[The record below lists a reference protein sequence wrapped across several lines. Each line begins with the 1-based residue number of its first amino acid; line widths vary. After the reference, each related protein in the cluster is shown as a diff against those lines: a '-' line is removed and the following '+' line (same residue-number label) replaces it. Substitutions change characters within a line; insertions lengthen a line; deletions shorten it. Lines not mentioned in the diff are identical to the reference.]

1 MFFNSFPT
9 TKYNFSEADNPVEI
23 ADIFRQIKVVD
34 KRFDAATPYQF
45 YEVQD
50 ERPDQLSN
58 RLYGDPNYHWIFFI
72 INDTLK
78 GGHKDWPMTNIELR
92 DYIETKYPS
101 DNYTITLFRTAED
114 PFNFNSIHNKFAVGD
129 TLRGLNS
136 GAQATILKRNPEV
149 NQLVIKYTTSTK
161 FAPDEQ
167 IVDVGS
173 TGIIETN
180 REIRSYADS
189 IAYYQDS
196 NDELVSNADN
206 LNRSDLSVSYTE
218 QETAINDN
226 KRFIRVLR
234 DSYIRDFAISYRK
247 LING

>member
-1 MFFNSFPT
+1 MFFDSFP
-9 TKYNFSEADNPVEI
+9 KIDYNFTNVQNGVEV
-23 ADIFRQIKVVD
+23 ADIFRQIKIVD

-45 YEVQD
+45 YEIKD

-58 RLYGDPNYHWIFFI
+58 ILYGDPNYHWSFFI

-78 GGHKDWPMTNIELR
+78 GGHKDWPLTNIELR

-101 DNYTITLFRTAED
+101 DNYTITLFRNEEN
-114 PFNFNSIHNKFAVGD
+114 PFNFNSIHNKFNVGD

-136 GAQATILKRNPEV
+136 GAEATILKRIPV
-149 NQLVIKYTTSTK
+149 INQLVVKYTTSAK
-161 FAPDEQ
+161 FTDDEQ

-173 TGIIETN
+173 TGIIQVN
-180 REIRSYADS
+180 REIKTYADS

-196 NDELVSNADN
+196 NEELVSNAEN
-206 LNRSDLSVSYTE
+206 LNRSDLSVSYAE

-234 DSYIRDFAISYRK
+234 SSYIRDFAISFRK
-247 LING
+247 MINV

>member
-1 MFFNSFPT
+1 MFFDSFP
-9 TKYNFSEADNPVEI
+9 KIDYNFTDVQNGVEV
-23 ADIFRQIKVVD
+23 ADIFRQIKLVD
-34 KRFDAATPYQF
+34 KRFDNATPYQF
-45 YEVQD
+45 YEIKD

-58 RLYGDPNYHWIFFI
+58 TLYGDPNYHWSFFI

-101 DNYTITLFRTAED
+101 DNYAITLFRNAED
-114 PFNFNSIHNKFAVGD
+114 AFNFNSIHNKFNVGD

-136 GAQATILKRNPEV
+136 GAEATILKRIPEV

-167 IVDVGS
+167 IEVVGS
-173 TGIIETN
+173 IGILEIN
-180 REIRSYADS
+180 RQILPYADS

-196 NDELVSNADN
+196 NEDLVSNAEN

-234 DSYIRDFAISYRK
+234 SSYIRDFAISFRK
-247 LING
+247 MINV